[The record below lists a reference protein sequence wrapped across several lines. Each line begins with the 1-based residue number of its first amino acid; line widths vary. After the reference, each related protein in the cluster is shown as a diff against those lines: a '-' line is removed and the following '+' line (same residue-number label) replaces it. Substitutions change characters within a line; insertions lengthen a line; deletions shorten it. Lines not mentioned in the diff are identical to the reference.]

1 MKTLFALMLAALA
14 FVPSAYA
21 DTCNCSVTGQCVCRP
36 GTCQCPTCP
45 GRLVSARRMVR
56 GYPVAE
62 VYAVPVVVAP
72 QYVAP
77 AAPVAPPVVYYYQ
90 QPAYQPSGGC
100 YWNGQQWVCPNS
112 LSGGQ
117 RRALRR
123 AERRGL
129 FDIFGW
135 GE

>member
-1 MKTLFALMLAALA
+1 MKTLVGCTVLAALTFMPA
-14 FVPSAYA
+14 TYA
-21 DTCNCSVTGQCVCRP
+21 DTCNCNGVTGQCVCRP

-72 QYVAP
+72 

-100 YWNGQQWVCPNS
+100 YWNGQQWVCPNN

-117 RRALRR
+117 LRALRR